1 MGRRALAV
9 AVVALIVASEVGSA
23 ATAVGSRRAAPPTVA
38 QGPVVAKA
46 PVKGK
51 APSELWRQFP
61 LGKALSGKGTL
72 KTAKRVR
79 PTPSLPPATAKRV
92 RPTPSIPP
100 ATTTRPVTNLSPEVL
115 SPEVRSTPLSS
126 SESKSTFP
134 LLAVLAGTAAL
145 GGALFVGVFAL
156 RRRRGLHG
164 AQDPPPH
171 SIIDLELKWLEAMST
186 ELHQR
191 RADPQHSLAR
201 SDNASNKVHPLF
213 AKRTDSMSK
222 AAQPEDQTAAD
233 EPTESRSGYAE
244 LGDRVASVLER
255 AQEVAEQIRAEAE
268 EEAAHIQSSAK
279 EAAEA
284 HTREIE
290 LEHTRIR
297 KDAEEYAQEIRQ
309 TGEAYASQIR
319 RETDE
324 AARKV
329 LSEADAQARAIR
341 EAAEEMRKRIELVA
355 QKRKAELQSELGTL
369 EARLERLFNG
379 LTTMAGQ
386 TERLLAGDVEVAPAG
401 SLVDALDVQRNT
413 VA

>member
-9 AVVALIVASEVGSA
+9 AVVVLIVTLEAGSA
-23 ATAVGSRRAAPPTVA
+23 TTAVGSRRAAPPPAVA
-38 QGPVVAKA
+38 KGPVVEKG

-51 APSELWRQFP
+51 PPSELWRLFP
-61 LGKALSGKGTL
+61 LGKGLSVKGTP
-72 KTAKRVR
+72 KTAVKGTPKTARRPR
-79 PTPSLPPATAKRV
+79 PTPSLPR
-92 RPTPSIPP
+92 

-126 SESKSTFP
+126 SEPKSTFP
-134 LLAVLAGTAAL
+134 LLAVLAGTAASV
-145 GGALFVGVFAL
+145 GALFVGVFVF
-156 RRRRGLHG
+156 RRRRGSHG
-164 AQDPPPH
+164 ALDPPTP
-171 SIIDLELKWLEAMST
+171 SIVDLELRWLEAMST
-186 ELHQR
+186 ELLQR
-191 RADPQHSLAR
+191 RADREHSFAG
-201 SDNASNKVHPLF
+201 SDNASHKVYPIL

-222 AAQPEDQTAAD
+222 ASEPEAVDQNPGG
-233 EPTESRSGYAE
+233 EPTESRSSYAA

-268 EEAAHIQSSAK
+268 AEAAHIQSSAK

-284 HTREIE
+284 HTREVE

-386 TERLLAGDVEVAPAG
+386 TERLLAGDDEVAPAG